1 MMSPSSQED
10 RPHLDEHMAG
20 VSLFLDGFGIQI
32 LISDQRSTVVGA
44 GDVICQEYLY
54 PIGL

>member
-1 MMSPSSQED
+1 MSPSSQED